1 MTNFSLYRKELEIL
15 KLTKVKFING
25 DFYSIHSAAIQESF
39 FESRTNLRR
48 DFLEI
53 VPVSKLEQTKQLLM
67 FLTAITS
74 TMTIGNEC
82 KITSYNGI
90 TKTQNQVINEIA
102 VLEEL
107 ITTES
112 NKRFNYTVFYSWESD
127 LDNKYN
133 HNFIEECL
141 KSAVK
146 RVNTKIQIG
155 PFIKVDKDTRG
166 ITGSPDIITT
176 ILQKIDHSVCFVAD
190 VSSIGMIQEKHVPNP
205 NVMFELG
212 YALSSLS
219 FERIILICN
228 IAKCE
233 LKDLPFDLGLKR
245 IMTYKYDIDTFA
257 EAKKQCKQKLIENL
271 EQAIQEIVSL

>member
-1 MTNFSLYRKELEIL
+1 MANFSLYRKELEIL
-15 KLTKVKFING
+15 ELTKVFFIKG
-25 DFYSIHSAAIQESF
+25 DFFSIHSAAIQELF
-39 FESRTNLRR
+39 FESQTNLRR

-67 FLTAITS
+67 FLTAIAS
-74 TMTIGNEC
+74 TMKHGNEY
-82 KITSYNGI
+82 KITSHHGI
-90 TKTQNQVINEIA
+90 TKSQQQVINEIE

-107 ITTES
+107 ITKES

-127 LDNKYN
+127 LENKYN
-133 HNFIEECL
+133 RNFIEKCL
-141 KSAVK
+141 ENAVK
-146 RVNTKIQIG
+146 RVNTKIQNG

-190 VSSIGMIQEKHVPNP
+190 VTSIGMIREKHVPNP

-219 FERIILICN
+219 FERVILICN

-245 IMTYKYDIDTFA
+245 IMTYKYEDNTSA